1 MIYERPHYY
10 AASHIFF
17 GFVAAWIPWVGILAV
32 AYQVLQLAFN
42 VRVFPVEGRIL
53 PGNTWQHT
61 GLKLFE
67 IGLGYGI
74 GRLVKRKL

>member
-10 AASHIFF
+10 ALSHIFF
-17 GFVAAWIPWVGILAV
+17 GFIAVWFPWVGILAV
-32 AYQVLQLAFN
+32 TYQVLQLAFN

-61 GLKLFE
+61 GLKLAE
-67 IGLGYGI
+67 MGLGYGI
-74 GRLVKRKL
+74 GRLVKLKR

>member
-17 GFVAAWIPWVGILAV
+17 GFAAVWFPWVGILAV
-32 AYQVLQLAFN
+32 TYQVLQFVFN

-61 GLKLFE
+61 ALKLAE
-67 IGLGYGI
+67 MGLGYGI
-74 GRLVKRKL
+74 GRLVKLKR

>member
-17 GFVAAWIPWVGILAV
+17 GFVAVWFPWVGILAV
-32 AYQVLQLAFN
+32 AYQVLQFVFN

-61 GLKLFE
+61 GLKLSE
-67 IGLGYGI
+67 MALGYVAALLI
-74 GRLVKRKL
+74 RRKP

>member
-17 GFVAAWIPWVGILAV
+17 GFVAVWFPWVGILAV
-32 AYQVLQLAFN
+32 AYQVLQFVFN

-61 GLKLFE
+61 GLKLAE
-67 IGLGYGI
+67 MALGYVAALLI
-74 GRLVKRKL
+74 RRKP

>member
-1 MIYERPHYY
+1 MLYERPHYY

-17 GFVAAWIPWVGILAV
+17 GFVAAWVPWVGILAV
-32 AYQVLQLAFN
+32 AYQVLQFVFN

-61 GLKLFE
+61 GLKLAE
-67 IGLGYGI
+67 MGLGYAVGQLI
-74 GRLVKRKL
+74 KLKR